1 MSGCV
6 WFMKRENIN
15 FHQTFYPNFDY
26 IGKIL
31 DISDGESNRTINEI
45 SYITGIPTGES
56 SGKVQPHIK
65 YCEYMHL
72 INVKIIGATYNLGRT
87 EFGELIYQEDPYF
100 SEKLS
105 RLICHLFLTSEHY
118 GSELWFFAYRCLQEK
133 YGDKITKQVIEHD
146 ILDNFDK
153 STKMT
158 AYNSCYS
165 SMQSLGVL
173 ELIDFQDDVLKFKEF
188 NYENEYFFGVL
199 YSIFKE
205 LKAYDDKRSEF
216 TVDELFTKLKWN
228 YAMNWSHERT
238 MEFLEKAYDDG
249 WIDLNRQLVPIII
262 FLKRDIND
270 VIGLIYSE
278 LI

>member
-1 MSGCV
+1 
-6 WFMKRENIN
+6 MKRESIN

-31 DISDGESNRTINEI
+31 DISNGESKRTINEI

-65 YCEYMHL
+65 YCEYMNL
-72 INVKIIGATYNLGRT
+72 IYAKIIDGTYILERT
-87 EFGELIYQEDPYF
+87 ELGELIYQEDSYF

-105 RLICHLFLTSEHY
+105 RLICHFFLTSEHY
-118 GSELWFFAYRCLQEK
+118 GSELWYFAYRCLQEK
-133 YGDKITKQVIEHD
+133 YGNRITKQVIEHD
-146 ILDNFDK
+146 IFNNFGK

-173 ELIDFQDDVLKFKEF
+173 ELIDFQNDVLIFKEF
-188 NYENEYFFGVL
+188 IYKDEYFYGIL
-199 YSIFKE
+199 YTIFKE
-205 LKAYDDKRSEF
+205 LKAYDNKRSEF

-228 YAMNWSHERT
+228 YAMNWSQDRT
-238 MEFLEKAYDDG
+238 MKLLEKAFDDG
-249 WIDLNRQLVPIII
+249 WIDLNRQLVPTTIM
-262 FLKRDIND
+262 LKRNIND